1 MKQNIKLFLIAL
13 IIGMIS
19 SYILCTKFDSPL
31 EALAFESKITYF
43 YVGSYNDLSE
53 ATTKKNKYQNALI
66 YNDNGIYKVII
77 GLYSNKES
85 IDLMSSYFIDKG
97 LTFQKNELKV
107 SSEFKKSCESY
118 EVLIKTS
125 TPNYYDNINNSL
137 LNLFNE
143 YIS

>member
-13 IIGMIS
+13 IIGMLS
-19 SYILCTKFDSPL
+19 SYILCTKFDSTL

-66 YNDNGIYKVII
+66 YNDKGIYKVII

-118 EVLIKTS
+118 ELLIKTS

>member
-13 IIGMIS
+13 VIGMLS

-31 EALAFESKITYF
+31 EALALESKITYF
-43 YVGSYNDLSE
+43 YVGSYNNLNE

-66 YNDNGIYKVII
+66 YNENGIYKVVI
-77 GLYSNKES
+77 GLYSNQES
-85 IDLMSSYFIDKG
+85 IDLMTSFFIDSG
-97 LTFQKNELKV
+97 ITFQKSELKV
-107 SSEFKKSCESY
+107 SNEFKKSCESY
-118 EVLIKTS
+118 ELLIKSSETS
-125 TPNYYDNINNSL
+125 HYDNINKSL